1 MENVWEGRDFSRVE
15 HKEHKD
21 FEMGGVGER
30 LVKHSLTISTIGLKF
45 AAGVAPHF
53 IKCGGEFAPHFIK
66 SGCGGV
72 LREDYQFR
80 GCSGKVITNF
90 ELG

>member
-1 MENVWEGRDFSRVE
+1 VENVWEGRDFSRVE

-53 IKCGGEFAPHFIK
+53 IK